1 MQTSCETILKVM
13 TLGNILINS
22 WGLQALHG
30 LFVSRPPAT
39 VLPPELNAKLI
50 AALYDY
56 QPSAVDAQPTQ
67 AWLAVMQEAFINLN
81 K

>member
-1 MQTSCETILKVM
+1 M
-13 TLGNILINS
+13 TLGNIMINS
-22 WGLQALHG
+22 CSLQALHG
-30 LFVSRPPAT
+30 LFVSRPKVT
-39 VLPPELNAKLI
+39 VLSPDLNAKLI

-56 QPSAVDAQPTQ
+56 QPSAADSQPTQ